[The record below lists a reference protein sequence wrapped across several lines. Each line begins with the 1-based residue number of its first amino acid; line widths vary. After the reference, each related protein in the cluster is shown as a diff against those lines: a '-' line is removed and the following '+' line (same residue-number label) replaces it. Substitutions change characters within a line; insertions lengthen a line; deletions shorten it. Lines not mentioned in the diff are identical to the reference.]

1 MALYPITPPAG
12 IIKNGTDY
20 ANTGRWVDGDLV
32 RFENGYLKPIGGW
45 REFSRNTPINYLAD
59 NTGTVVTSAGSS
71 VLTVNT
77 STAHGASVG
86 DTVLLSGFDDTGG
99 ISAEAINKSFSI
111 ASTPLSTTFTVN
123 ITQTATANAS
133 SSSANIYFP
142 DTPIAMY
149 TYRRNNGDK
158 ILAVGGRRGVY
169 VLMGDTWYDIT
180 PAGFSGDIVNTSN
193 GYGTYDYGE
202 EEYGD
207 ARTTSSFTLKVD
219 HFSFDNWGEHL
230 VFCCSSD
237 GKIYQW
243 RPDSGGGSPDTVAT
257 QITNSPTGCQAILVS
272 NERHLIAIGAN
283 SDPRKISWSD
293 REDNT
298 TWTSTARNTAG
309 DLQIPT
315 GGRALYAV
323 KWQNDIIIFSDVGIN
338 RLYYVGSPFVYG
350 IQDAGVN
357 CKAISPRG
365 ITSSGNFIAW
375 IGENSFFTYDGRVR
389 ELKSDV
395 HDYIFDNIQ
404 VSTQANSFGTHNI
417 DFNEIWWFFPVG
429 DTDQSTPNKYVIWN
443 YLDNVW
449 SIGSMDRTCWID
461 QGIFDYPL
469 SCDSNGFIYEHN
481 KTSLKGSPGRPDSQ
495 VPFCQTAPIEIG
507 NGDRVIQVN
516 QIIPDEESSILPGI
530 TIGFKGRF
538 APLGPETDFGDFN
551 FDANGYDGYTDAR
564 FTARQVSMKV
574 TGSLEQDFQVGKIRV
589 DGKPRGRR

>member
-45 REFSRNTPINYLAD
+45 REFSKSTPINYLAD

-77 STAHGASVG
+77 STAHGASAG
-86 DTVLLSGFDDTGG
+86 DTVLLSGFDETGG
-99 ISAEAINKSFSI
+99 VSAVAINKSFSI
-111 ASTPLSTTFTVN
+111 RSTPTSTTITVN
-123 ITQTATANAS
+123 ITETATANAS
-133 SSSANIYFP
+133 SSSANVYFP

-169 VLMGDTWYDIT
+169 VLMSDTWYDIT
-180 PAGFSGDIVNTSN
+180 PAGFSGDIINTSN

-202 EEYGD
+202 EDYGD
-207 ARTTSSFTLKVD
+207 ARTTSSFALKVD

-243 RPDSGGGSPDTVAT
+243 RPDAGSGSPDSAGT
-257 QITNSPTGCQAILVS
+257 QITNSPTGCQAIIVS
-272 NERHLIAIGAN
+272 HERHLIAIGAN
-283 SDPRKISWSD
+283 NDPRKISWSD

-298 TWTSTARNTAG
+298 NWTSLARNTAG

-375 IGENSFFTYDGRVR
+375 IGENSFFTYDGRLR

-395 HDYIFDNIQ
+395 HDYIFDSIQ

-469 SCDSNGFIYEHN
+469 SCNSNGFIYEHN
-481 KTSLKGSPGRPDSQ
+481 KSSLQGSPGRPDAQ

-507 NGDRVIQVN
+507 NGDRVVQVN
-516 QIIPDEESSILPGI
+516 QIIPDEESGTLPGI

-538 APLGPETDFGDFN
+538 TPLGAETDFGNFT
-551 FDANGYDGYTDAR
+551 FDADGYTDAR

-574 TGSLEQDFQVGKIRV
+574 TGSLTQDFQVGKIRV